1 MAISKVVYKSSASA
15 QGVTWI
21 DATPATAAAADII
34 SPKTAMLADGVVT
47 QGTGSGGGTPSGNIN
62 ITQAG
67 VTDVTNYATATV
79 PQGEVV
85 VSSNEGYYSENGNIK
100 WHYQPKAGIDTGEGD
115 GAPGYLGDFLKLGT
129 NHIFNVVPSNT
140 TVTPTTSPQTIGGAN
155 YMMQGAVTVAATPT
169 GTSKNAQVVQ
179 GTTRTNSSTLTA
191 IGEEL
196 TVSKTGTY
204 DIYYSCL
211 RTNTSSSYT
220 WASRLYIDGVAYGT
234 SENTTWTNNQQN
246 IHLANVSLTLNQKL
260 RVYGRETRGASYYVC
275 APMLAIIEQ

>member
-169 GTSKNAQVVQ
+169 GTNVQVTQ
-179 GTTRTNSSTLTA
+179 STLRTTA
-191 IGEEL
+191 TSLTKVSGEI

-204 DIYYSCL
+204 DVYWSGC

-220 WASRLYIDGVAYGT
+220 WGTRLYIDGTAYGT
-234 SENTTWTNNQQN
+234 ENTTWANNSQSN
-246 IHLANVSLTLNQKL
+246 HLTNVSLTVNQKIS
-260 RVYGRETRGASYYVC
+260 VYARGRGGSYYAMV
-275 APMLAIIEQ
+275 PMLLIIES